1 MAATR
6 DETATA
12 RTIVLDVPG
21 WPGHLAGQH
30 VDVRLTAPDG
40 YSTERSYSIASAP
53 PDGGSGPPVV
63 ELTVQRLEDGEVS
76 PYLTQT
82 LAVGYPLE
90 LRGPV
95 GGWFVWNPDGPAS
108 TRPVLLVAGGSGVV
122 PLMAM
127 IRERAAAGSH
137 APFKLIYSVRDPGA
151 VLYAGELEQREQAG
165 DGLEV
170 TYVYTRTAPPGS
182 SRAHRAD
189 QRRDPRLG
197 RVAAGGVPGGVRVRP
212 DRVRRGRRRPAGARG
227 PWRGRHQDRTFR
239 PLRRQAMSD
248 YMDGNMLGGK
258 LGELFTMDVTSA
270 MLTCVS
276 CGASWAIAQARVYP
290 HAPGMVARC
299 PTCDAVLLRLVRGPD
314 RAWLD
319 LRGITC
325 LEVAVPD
332 R

>member
-53 PDGGSGPPVV
+53 PDGGAGPPVV

-95 GGWFVWNPDGPAS
+95 GGWFVWNPDGPAGA
-108 TRPVLLVAGGSGVV
+108 RPVLLVAGGSGVV

-151 VLYAGELEQREQAG
+151 VLYAGELAQRERAG

-170 TYVYTRTAPPGS
+170 RHVYTRTAPPGS
-182 SRAHRAD
+182 TEPTGRISATTLASAGWPPEDSPAVFVCGPTGFVEAVADLLVRAGH
-189 QRRDPRLG
+189 G
-197 RVAAGGVPGGVRVRP
+197 
-212 DRVRRGRRRPAGARG
+212 AGAIKTERFG
-227 PWRGRHQDRTFR
+227 P
-239 PLRRQAMSD
+239 S
-248 YMDGNMLGGK
+248 GGK
-258 LGELFTMDVTSA
+258 
-270 MLTCVS
+270 
-276 CGASWAIAQARVYP
+276 P
-290 HAPGMVARC
+290 
-299 PTCDAVLLRLVRGPD
+299 
-314 RAWLD
+314 
-319 LRGITC
+319 
-325 LEVAVPD
+325 
-332 R
+332 